1 MRTVLSVA
9 RDILSEA
16 ASRKWFLALGIG
28 ITLVLAV
35 MGLSLRM
42 EVVDGALAATR
53 LFGHLLGGDIQS
65 ADVALRP
72 VFQIAS
78 YLIYYGGLA
87 FGILACADF
96 GPSLFS
102 PGRIEHLLA
111 LPVRRW
117 QLLVGTYLGVFV
129 LSLVGASYGAGGL
142 TLILAIKTG
151 VWTVRPLLAAAL
163 GSVCFAAL
171 YAPMLSAALFV
182 RSAAF
187 SGFVGG
193 LFFVAGIVASYR
205 AQISPLFEAGVAKAA
220 FRAVTALLPR
230 VSALADAAGNIAGS
244 NAVDGAALGQL
255 LVGMLVFGLGAL
267 AVGVWRF
274 EQRDF

>member
-1 MRTVLSVA
+1 MRTVLAVA
-9 RDILSEA
+9 RDILREA

-53 LFGHLLGGDIQS
+53 LFGKLLHHDIQS

-72 VFQIAS
+72 VFQAAS
-78 YLIYYGGLA
+78 YLLYYGGLA

-96 GPSLFS
+96 GPSLLS

-117 QLLVGTYLGVFV
+117 QLLVGTYLGVFA
-129 LSLVGASYGAGGL
+129 LALLGALYGAGGL
-142 TLILAIKTG
+142 TLILSVKTG
-151 VWTVRPLLAAAL
+151 AWTARPLAAAAL

-171 YAPMLSAALFV
+171 YAPMLAAALFV

-193 LFFVAGIVASYR
+193 LFFASGIVASYR
-205 AQISPLFEAGVAKAA
+205 AQISPLFEAGLGRTA

-230 VSALADAAGNIAGS
+230 VSALADAGAAIAGS
-244 NAVDGAALGQL
+244 EAVDKSQLGTML
-255 LVGMLVFGLGAL
+255 AGMLVFALGAL

>member
-1 MRTVLSVA
+1 MRTVLAVA

-28 ITLVLAV
+28 ITLFLAV

-42 EVVDGALAATR
+42 DVVDGALAGAR
-53 LFGHLLGGDIQS
+53 LFGKLLHPDIQS

-72 VFQIAS
+72 VFQVAS

-96 GPSLFS
+96 GPGLLS
-102 PGRIEHLLA
+102 PGRIEQLLA

-117 QLLVGTYLGVFV
+117 QLLLGTYLGVV
-129 LSLVGASYGAGGL
+129 ALSLAGALYGAGGF
-142 TLILAIKTG
+142 TFILAVKTG
-151 VWTVRPLLAAAL
+151 SWTVRPLLAAAL
-163 GSVCFAAL
+163 AAVCFAAL

-205 AQISPLFEAGVAKAA
+205 MQISPLFQAGLGRTA
-220 FRAVTALLPR
+220 FKGITALMPR
-230 VSALADAAGNIAGS
+230 VSALADAASSIAGS
-244 NAVDGAALGQL
+244 EALDAGQLGQM

>member
-9 RDILSEA
+9 GDILSEA
-16 ASRKWFLALGIG
+16 ASRKWFLVLGIG
-28 ITLVLAV
+28 ITLFLAT

-53 LFGHLLGGDIQS
+53 LFGRLWSHDIQS

-72 VFQIAS
+72 VFQVAS
-78 YLIYYGGLA
+78 YLIYYCGLA

-96 GPSLFS
+96 GPSLLS
-102 PGRIEHLLA
+102 PGRIEQLLA

-117 QLLVGTYLGVFV
+117 QLLVGTYLGVFT
-129 LSLVGASYGAGGL
+129 LSLLGAAYGAGGF
-142 TLILAIKTG
+142 TLILALKTG
-151 VWTVRPLLAAAL
+151 IWTARPLVAAGLA
-163 GSVCFAAL
+163 SVCFAAL
-171 YAPMLSAALFV
+171 YAPMLAAALFV

-193 LFFVAGIVASYR
+193 LFFASGLVASYR
-205 AQISPLFEAGVAKAA
+205 AEISPLFESRLALTV
-220 FRAVTALLPR
+220 FRSITALLPR
-230 VSALADAAGNIAGS
+230 VSALADAAASIAGS
-244 NAVDGAALGQL
+244 KAVDTGYLGQL